1 MSIDDYAGGAGR
13 GAASLLCRNCDA
25 DFPDWAGRELAATGL
40 QAQIL
45 AQDGAT
51 AADVLQQQLP
61 LIEQPPAVVTLT
73 MGGNDLLAIYGNSA
87 AAETAIGDVIA
98 VGEEILSRLNA
109 ASGARIVVTTVYDP
123 RDGTGDADATGLL
136 SPWPEGPAVLRALNA
151 ALTGLARRHDA
162 LVADVHG
169 WFLGHGATA
178 GAPSQVLSR
187 PASRNLWYCNLIEP
201 NAWGAHEIRRTWC
214 RPSTP
219 AADHRCRC
227 GTSIS
232 ASMPTP
238 QGDDHDHRASRQP
251 GRTYAEMKCRATPG
265 RRAAG
270 SSGP

>member
-13 GAASLLCRNCDA
+13 GAASLPYRNCDA
-25 DFPDWAGRELAATGL
+25 DFPEWAGQELAATGL

-61 LIEQPPAVVTLT
+61 LIEQPPTVVTLT

-87 AAETAIGDVIA
+87 AAETAIGEVIA

-109 ASGARIVVTTVYDP
+109 ASGGTRIVVTTVYDP
-123 RDGTGDADATGLL
+123 SDGTGDAGAAELPW
-136 SPWPEGPAVLRALNA
+136 PWPEGPAVVQALNA
-151 ALTGLARRHDA
+151 ALTGLARRHGA

-201 NAWGAHEIRRTWC
+201 NAWGAHEIRRTWWQ
-214 RPSTP
+214 
-219 AADHRCRC
+219 ALHA
-227 GTSIS
+227 
-232 ASMPTP
+232 
-238 QGDDHDHRASRQP
+238 
-251 GRTYAEMKCRATPG
+251 GR
-265 RRAAG
+265 
-270 SSGP
+270 